1 VPRTELRAEVEIHTP
16 VSLVYRVLTNFPQYA
31 EWNPFITAIAGTLV
45 TGETLSVDLSL
56 PEGSSY
62 ELKPR
67 LMQVTENAELRWRGH
82 FWLPA
87 LLEVEHFFQLEG
99 RGDALTRF
107 VQGQNFSGFLLRF
120 ASTPLTQTARGL
132 VYMNQALK
140 KRAES
145 SWRAAG

>member
-1 VPRTELRAEVEIHTP
+1 MPRTELRAEVEIDAPLSH
-16 VSLVYRVLTNFPQYA
+16 VYGVLTDFPRYV
-31 EWNPFITAIAGTLV
+31 EWNPFITTIAGKLAE
-45 TGETLSVDLSL
+45 GEQLSVDLSL

-67 LMQVTENAELRWRGH
+67 LTQVTVNAELRWRGH
-82 FWLPA
+82 FWVPS

-99 RGDALTRF
+99 RGPTLTRL

-120 ASTPLTQTARGL
+120 ATKTLTQTARGL

-140 KRAES
+140 KHAES

>member
-1 VPRTELRAEVEIHTP
+1 
-16 VSLVYRVLTNFPQYA
+16 VYRVLTDFPRYP
-31 EWNPFITAIAGTLV
+31 EWNPFITAIAGKLAP
-45 TGETLSVDLSL
+45 GEQLSVDLSL

-62 ELKPR
+62 QLKPH

-87 LLEVEHFFQLEG
+87 LLEAEHLFQLEG
-99 RGDALTRF
+99 RGDTLTRF
-107 VQGQNFSGFLLRF
+107 AQSQNLSGFLLRF
-120 ASTPLTQTARGL
+120 GTKTLTQAARGL

-140 KRAES
+140 RRAES

>member
-1 VPRTELRAEVEIHTP
+1 VPRTELRAEVEINAPLSH
-16 VSLVYRVLTNFPQYA
+16 VYRVLTDFPKYT
-31 EWNPFITAIAGTLV
+31 EWNPFITAIAGKLI
-45 TGETLSVDLSL
+45 TGEQLTVDLSL

-67 LMQVTENAELRWRGH
+67 LMQVTEDAELRWRGH
-82 FWLPA
+82 FWLPS
-87 LLEVEHFFQLEG
+87 LLEAEHFFLLEG
-99 RGDALTRF
+99 RGDALTRC

-120 ASTPLTQTARGL
+120 ATKTLTQSARGL

-145 SWRAAG
+145 GWRAGG

>member
-1 VPRTELRAEVEIHTP
+1 VPRTELRAEVEIDAPLSH
-16 VSLVYRVLTNFPQYA
+16 VYGVLTDFPRYS
-31 EWNPFITAIAGTLV
+31 EWNPFITAIAGKLV
-45 TGETLSVDLSL
+45 EGEQLTVDLSL
-56 PEGSSY
+56 PEGSSH

-67 LMQVTENAELRWRGH
+67 LMQVSENAELRWRGH
-82 FWLPA
+82 FWLPS
-87 LLEVEHFFQLEG
+87 LLQAEHFFQLEG
-99 RGDALTRF
+99 RGATLTRF

-120 ASTPLTQTARGL
+120 ASKTVTQTARGL